1 MRSMKVRLNRRQRV
15 VLSILV
21 LLVVSVTV
29 MSLAFFNSTD
39 AVTNRITSKNPPKIA
54 LNEPKWYQEGEEL
67 AKRYVPDIAI
77 PKDPYVTNLSEY
89 DVYVRM
95 KIEVLGADGNPLDDE
110 KQTQA
115 ILNSLYI
122 DDKNN
127 LKLFGTSANSTDSD
141 TSKDNQED
149 INNEDNN
156 DNANIPDDNNVGDDN
171 ANADNDNN
179 GGDDNDNAD
188 GDSQDDN
195 PKDEVEKVKVV
206 SKNLDF
212 FYCEDDEYFYYGTSK
227 SEDGT
232 EITTNT
238 LTPLAPNG
246 STTTLFNYV
255 VTPNN
260 TDFTTVTD
268 VDGNKTDVF
277 TYDLYFS
284 KPFSIKVSAEAIYVL
299 TEQEETF
306 DEIRTRFDRS

>member
-1 MRSMKVRLNRRQRV
+1 
-15 VLSILV
+15 
-21 LLVVSVTV
+21 

-127 LKLFGTSANSTDSD
+127 LKLFGTSTNSTDSD
-141 TSKDNQED
+141 TSEDKQED
-149 INNEDNN
+149 INNADN
-156 DNANIPDDNNVGDDN
+156 DGDDNIPDDDNNNDGNDNEDN
-171 ANADNDNN
+171 AE
-179 GGDDNDNAD
+179 DNA
-188 GDSQDDN
+188 DDN

-206 SKNLDF
+206 SNNPNF
-212 FYCEDDEYFYYGTSK
+212 FYYKDEDEDDEYFYYGTIKTSK
-227 SEDGT
+227 GEDGT
-232 EITTNT
+232 EIVTT

-260 TDFTTVTD
+260 TYFTTVTD